1 MLRTGPV
8 LLLVVEKTGKITP
21 SPSRRE
27 LSRENDPSTTTTMAS
42 ARHNGRE
49 QMATIGYES
58 LSFWTSKVVDS
69 TAAFSPF
76 SVGYE
81 LVIYIFPHD
90 AAAGNTSGGYSSPA
104 CALRLSNSSE

>member
-42 ARHNGRE
+42 ARSVPVLIPE
-49 QMATIGYES
+49 QPRRIYMA
-58 LSFWTSKVVDS
+58 
-69 TAAFSPF
+69 
-76 SVGYE
+76 
-81 LVIYIFPHD
+81 IFEGTTG
-90 AAAGNTSGGYSSPA
+90 AN
-104 CALRLSNSSE
+104 RWRR